1 MKILQKGVTL
11 IELLIVMVILGI
23 FLSFAIA
30 TFLNAD
36 VDCRKPDQRPSILA
50 RVYEA
55 AAIAKLLKVDIKI
68 KTFELNHNRYP
79 DTIDELVGHGGL
91 GITEEDLWVDGSRM
105 IFTPVWNTTNM
116 GKVRKYKDIHPVN
129 LNYDLYTLGRDGKT
143 ATPFTSQ
150 PGCDDIVV
158 ANDGQYVGYAY
169 RFYAHA
175 SGK

>member
-1 MKILQKGVTL
+1 MKKLQKGYSL
-11 IELLIVMVILGI
+11 AELMIVIAILGI

-30 TFLNAD
+30 TFMNAE
-36 VDCRKPDQRPSILA
+36 VDCNDPTVRPGIFA
-50 RVYEA
+50 RVYESA
-55 AAIAKLLKVDIKI
+55 ARTKLMKIDIKI
-68 KTFELNHNRYP
+68 KTFSLNHSRYP

-91 GITEEDLWVDGSRM
+91 GITADDLIVDGQKM
-105 IFTPVWNTTNM
+105 IFTPVNTTNM

-158 ANDGQYVGYAY
+158 ANDGKYIGYAY
-169 RFYAHA
+169 RFYAHV
-175 SGK
+175 SGKQ